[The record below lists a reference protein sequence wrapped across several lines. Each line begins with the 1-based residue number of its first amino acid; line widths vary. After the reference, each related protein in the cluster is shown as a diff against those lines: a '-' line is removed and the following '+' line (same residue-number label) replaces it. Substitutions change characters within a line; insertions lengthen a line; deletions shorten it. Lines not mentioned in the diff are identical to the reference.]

1 MARDLFEDV
10 QTAID
15 REWMFQIL
23 QEMILIRSEN
33 PFDDPPREGYREKE
47 MADYLAGHLYSLGLK
62 VETREVR
69 PGRPNVFGSLNGKQG
84 RATLMLAGHM
94 DTARTTGYP
103 EAYDVKV
110 EGGKLHGRGACDM
123 KAALATYLGVV
134 KALRETGTRLNGNL
148 IVCGIVDEEYQ
159 MLGSKAIGQ
168 SGRMADQG
176 IIGEPTN
183 LNICPANKGRVSTKI
198 VTRGR
203 AAHSSVPEKG
213 INAIDKMA
221 KVIRAFGDY
230 NQELLGR
237 PPHPLCGH
245 GRFTPGVIH
254 GGVQVNMVPDTC
266 ELEVDR
272 RTLPG
277 ESRESVYAEFHERIR
292 RAAAGDPDFV
302 YEITAPTWLIAPND
316 ISPQEPVVAALRAAH
331 QGIFG
336 KDPRVEAFV
345 AGSDAPYMGFPTVIC
360 GPGSIAQAHTT
371 SEFVDLQEV
380 ADAARLYLHAA
391 LHLLG
396 SGKDTS

>member
-1 MARDLFEDV
+1 MAKDRFAEV
-10 QTAID
+10 ESAID
-15 REWMFQIL
+15 RDWMSRIL

-33 PFDDPPREGYREKE
+33 PFDDPAREGYREQE
-47 MADYLAGHLYSLGLK
+47 MADYLAGHLSSFGLQ
-62 VETREVR
+62 VEMRAVR
-69 PGRPNVFGSLNGKQG
+69 PGRPNVFGVMNGSRGQS
-84 RATLMLAGHM
+84 TLMLAGHM

-103 EAYDVKV
+103 EAYTVQVAD
-110 EGGKLHGRGACDM
+110 GKMYGRGACDM
-123 KAALATYLGVV
+123 KAALAAYFGVV
-134 KALRETGTRLNGNL
+134 KALKETGTRLKGRL

-176 IIGEPTN
+176 IIGEPTH
-183 LNICPANKGRVSTKI
+183 LRVCPSNKGRVSTKI

-213 INAIDKMA
+213 VNAIVQMS
-221 KVIRAFGDY
+221 KVIQSFGDY

-237 PPHPLCGH
+237 KPHPLCGH

-277 ESRESVYAEFHERIR
+277 ETRESIYAEFHERIR
-292 RAAAGDPDFV
+292 GAAVGDPDFV
-302 YEITAPTWLIAPND
+302 YEITDPTWLIAPND
-316 ISPQEPVVAALRAAH
+316 ISPEEPVVRALRAAH
-331 QGIFG
+331 CDLFG
-336 KDPRVEAFV
+336 KDPGVEAFV
-345 AGSDAPYMGFPTVIC
+345 AGSDAPYVGFPTVIC

-371 SEFVDLQEV
+371 CEFVDLQEV
-380 ADAARLYLHAA
+380 ADAARIYLHAA
-391 LHLLG
+391 LQLLG
-396 SGKDTS
+396 

>member
-1 MARDLFEDV
+1 VPNDLFKIM
-10 QTAID
+10 QRAID
-15 REWMFQIL
+15 SEWMFQVL

-33 PFDDPPREGYREKE
+33 PFDEPPREGYREKE
-47 MADYLAGHLYSLGLK
+47 MADYLTELLSDLGLK
-62 VETREVR
+62 VESREVR
-69 PGRPNVFGSLNGKQG
+69 PGRPNVFGTLNGKQG
-84 RATLMLAGHM
+84 QATLMLAGHM

-110 EGGKLHGRGACDM
+110 EGGKLYGRGACDM
-123 KAALATYLGVV
+123 KAALAAYLGVA
-134 KALRETGTRLNGNL
+134 KALKETGTRLKGNL
-148 IVCGIVDEEYQ
+148 IICGIVDEEYQ
-159 MLGSKAIGQ
+159 MIGSKAIGE

-183 LNICPANKGRVSTKI
+183 LKICPANKGRVSTKI
-198 VTRGR
+198 ITRGR

-221 KVIRAFGDY
+221 SVIQGFGDY
-230 NQELLGR
+230 NQELLRR

-292 RAAAGDPDFV
+292 RAAEGDPDFV
-302 YEITAPTWLIAPND
+302 YEITSPTWLIAPND
-316 ISPQEPVVAALRAAH
+316 ISAEEAVVTALRAAH
-331 QGIFG
+331 QEIMG
-336 KDPRVEAFV
+336 KDPGVEAFV

-360 GPGSIAQAHTT
+360 GPGSISQAHTT
-371 SEFVDLQEV
+371 CEFVDLQEV
-380 ADAARLYLHAA
+380 KEAAKLYLHAA
-391 LHLLG
+391 LQLLG
-396 SGKDTS
+396 

>member
-1 MARDLFEDV
+1 MPQGLFENV
-10 QTAID
+10 QKAID
-15 REWMFQIL
+15 PQWIFQVL
-23 QEMILIRSEN
+23 HEMILIRSEN
-33 PFDDPPREGYREKE
+33 PFDDPPQAGYREKE
-47 MADYLAGHLYSLGLK
+47 MADYLAGHLSALGLK

-69 PGRPNVFGSLNGKQG
+69 PGRPNVFGFLNGKQG
-84 RATLMLAGHM
+84 RTILMLAGHM

-103 EAYDVKV
+103 EAYTARV
-110 EGGKLHGRGACDM
+110 EGGQMHGRGACDM
-123 KAALATYLGVV
+123 KAALAAYLGVV
-134 KALRETGTRLNGNL
+134 KALRETGTRLNGHL

-168 SGRMADQG
+168 DSRMADQG
-176 IIGEPTN
+176 IIGEPTS
-183 LNICPANKGRVSTKI
+183 LRVCPANKGRVSTKI

-213 INAIDKMA
+213 VNAIDKMS

-237 PPHPLCGH
+237 SPHPLCGH
-245 GRFTPGVIH
+245 GRFTPGVIR
-254 GGVQVNMVPDTC
+254 GGVQVNMVPDYC

-277 ESRESVYAEFHERIR
+277 ESRESVYSEFRARIR
-292 RAAAGDPDFV
+292 KAAEGDPDFA
-302 YEITAPTWLIAPND
+302 YEITEPTWLIAPND
-316 ISPQEPVVAALRAAH
+316 ISPGEPVVAALRAAH

-336 KDPRVEAFV
+336 RDPGVEAFV

-371 SEFVDLQEV
+371 CEFVNLQEV
-380 ADAARLYLHAA
+380 TDATRLYLHAV
-391 LHLLG
+391 LRLLG
-396 SGKDTS
+396 

>member
-1 MARDLFEDV
+1 
-10 QTAID
+10 
-15 REWMFQIL
+15 
-23 QEMILIRSEN
+23 
-33 PFDDPPREGYREKE
+33 
-47 MADYLAGHLYSLGLK
+47 
-62 VETREVR
+62 
-69 PGRPNVFGSLNGKQG
+69 
-84 RATLMLAGHM
+84 
-94 DTARTTGYP
+94 
-103 EAYDVKV
+103 
-110 EGGKLHGRGACDM
+110 M
-123 KAALATYLGVV
+123 KAALAAYLGVI

-183 LNICPANKGRVSTKI
+183 LKICPANKGRVSTKI

-230 NQELLGR
+230 NPELLGR

-266 ELEVDR
+266 QLEVDR

-302 YEITAPTWLIAPND
+302 YEITEPTWLIAPND
-316 ISPQEPVVAALRAAH
+316 ISAKEPVVAALRAAH

-336 KDPRVEAFV
+336 KDPGVEAFV

-371 SEFVDLQEV
+371 CEFVDLREV
-380 ADAARLYLHAA
+380 ADAVRLYLHAA
-391 LHLLG
+391 LKLLG
-396 SGKDTS
+396 

>member
-1 MARDLFEDV
+1 MAKDRFAEV
-10 QTAID
+10 ESAID
-15 REWMFQIL
+15 RDWMYRIL

-33 PFDDPPREGYREKE
+33 PFDDPAREGYREQE
-47 MADYLAGHLYSLGLK
+47 MADYLAGHLSGFGLQ
-62 VETREVR
+62 VELREVR
-69 PGRPNVFGSLNGKQG
+69 PGRPNVFGVMNGSRGQS
-84 RATLMLAGHM
+84 ALMLAGHM

-103 EAYDVKV
+103 EAYTVKV
-110 EGGKLHGRGACDM
+110 VDGKMHGRGACDM
-123 KAALATYLGVV
+123 KAALAAYLGVV
-134 KALRETGTRLNGNL
+134 KALKETGTRLKGRL

-176 IIGEPTN
+176 IIGEPTH
-183 LNICPANKGRVSTKI
+183 LRVCPSNKGRVSTKI

-213 INAIDKMA
+213 VNAIVQMS
-221 KVIRAFGDY
+221 KVIQSFGDY

-237 PPHPLCGH
+237 TPHPLCGH

-277 ESRESVYAEFHERIR
+277 ETRESIYAEFHERIR
-292 RAAAGDPDFV
+292 GAAAGDPDFV
-302 YEITAPTWLIAPND
+302 YEITDPTWLIAPND
-316 ISPQEPVVAALRAAH
+316 ISPEEPVVRALRAAH
-331 QGIFG
+331 CDLFG
-336 KDPRVEAFV
+336 KDPGVEAFV
-345 AGSDAPYMGFPTVIC
+345 AGSDAPYVGFPTVIC

-371 SEFVDLQEV
+371 CEFVDLQEV
-380 ADAARLYLHAA
+380 ADAARIYLHAA
-391 LHLLG
+391 LQLL
-396 SGKDTS
+396 S

>member
-69 PGRPNVFGSLNGKQG
+69 PDRPNVFGSLNGKQG
-84 RATLMLAGHM
+84 RAALMLAGHM

-159 MLGSKAIGQ
+159 
-168 SGRMADQG
+168 
-176 IIGEPTN
+176 
-183 LNICPANKGRVSTKI
+183 
-198 VTRGR
+198 
-203 AAHSSVPEKG
+203 
-213 INAIDKMA
+213 
-221 KVIRAFGDY
+221 
-230 NQELLGR
+230 
-237 PPHPLCGH
+237 
-245 GRFTPGVIH
+245 
-254 GGVQVNMVPDTC
+254 
-266 ELEVDR
+266 
-272 RTLPG
+272 
-277 ESRESVYAEFHERIR
+277 
-292 RAAAGDPDFV
+292 
-302 YEITAPTWLIAPND
+302 
-316 ISPQEPVVAALRAAH
+316 
-331 QGIFG
+331 
-336 KDPRVEAFV
+336 
-345 AGSDAPYMGFPTVIC
+345 
-360 GPGSIAQAHTT
+360 
-371 SEFVDLQEV
+371 
-380 ADAARLYLHAA
+380 
-391 LHLLG
+391 
-396 SGKDTS
+396 